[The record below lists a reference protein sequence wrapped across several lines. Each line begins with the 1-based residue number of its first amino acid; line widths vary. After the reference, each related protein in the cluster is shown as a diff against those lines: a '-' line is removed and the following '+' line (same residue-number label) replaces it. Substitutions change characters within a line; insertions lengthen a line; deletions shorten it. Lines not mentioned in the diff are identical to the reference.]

1 MISFFLKKM
10 QQIENN
16 NDESNIKNIPI
27 IPSVFD
33 NNLFPPYAF
42 MLGSTMSSPL
52 PTFKPAVEDNIE
64 IKIRLDDI
72 D

>member
-1 MISFFLKKM
+1 M

-16 NDESNIKNIPI
+16 NDESNIKYIPI
-27 IPSVFD
+27 TPNVYD

-42 MLGSTMSSPL
+42 VLGSVASSPL